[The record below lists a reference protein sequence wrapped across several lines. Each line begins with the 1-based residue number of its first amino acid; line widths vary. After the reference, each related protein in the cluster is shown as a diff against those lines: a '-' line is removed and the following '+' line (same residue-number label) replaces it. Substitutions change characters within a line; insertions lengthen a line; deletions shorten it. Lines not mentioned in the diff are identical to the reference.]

1 MIYCLPLD
9 DECFLRETYKWDTE
23 YEMRSI
29 IEKAESVVKIGE
41 FNGRSF
47 YISTVNGRQVISIYN
62 ADQEDSFSA
71 THLIGE

>member
-1 MIYCLPLD
+1 MIYYLPLD
-9 DECFLRETYKWDTE
+9 DECVLRETYKFDTE

-47 YISTVNGRQVISIYN
+47 YLSTVDGRQVISIYETG
-62 ADQEDSFSA
+62 QEDSSNA
-71 THLIGE
+71 TYLIGE